1 MAVVIR
7 LAVTLATA
15 AALSVSGCGA
25 DEPAAPPPAVPTALF
40 GQPPQ
45 QAVATPLP
53 EDAVRHAVDKID
65 QLADDLMHASGIPG
79 LAVAV
84 VHGGKTVY
92 AKGFGVRDVRAG
104 DAQPNRVDADTV
116 FQLASLS
123 KPLGATVIAQQV
135 GTGVIGWDT
144 PLVSKLPWFELS
156 KPDVTRMVTVG
167 DMYSHRSGL
176 PDHAGDQLE
185 DLGYDRRYVLDHLR
199 DMPLEPFRISY
210 AYTNFGVTAAAE
222 AVAAGAGK
230 RWEDLA
236 DEVLYRP
243 LGMTSTSSRFADYA
257 ARSDRA
263 VGHIH
268 VDGRYEPQ
276 YVRNADAQ
284 SPAGGVS
291 ASANDMARW
300 MTMLLADGT
309 FDGRQIVDPKALLPA
324 LTPQIVSR
332 RGTEPGMRSGF
343 YGYGFNVDTNA
354 AGRTQITHSGAF
366 ELGAA
371 TNFLM
376 IPSADV
382 AIVALTNATPTGVP
396 EALTA
401 EFADLV
407 QFGQVRQD
415 WYKLYHDDAFAPMEQ
430 PVGSLAGTASPAK
443 PAAAQPLSSYVGTYA
458 NPFWGPARVSE
469 SGRGLTLT
477 LGPKLVVPLTHWD
490 GNVFTFAMVTENSP
504 PGSVSKATFDGNRL
518 VLEYFD
524 TDGKGTFTR

>member
-1 MAVVIR
+1 MIR

-276 YVRNADAQ
+276 YVRTADAH
-284 SPAGGVS
+284 SPPGGAS
-291 ASANDMARW
+291 ASA
-300 MTMLLADGT
+300 TT
-309 FDGRQIVDPKALLPA
+309 
-324 LTPQIVSR
+324 
-332 RGTEPGMRSGF
+332 
-343 YGYGFNVDTNA
+343 
-354 AGRTQITHSGAF
+354 
-366 ELGAA
+366 
-371 TNFLM
+371 
-376 IPSADV
+376 
-382 AIVALTNATPTGVP
+382 
-396 EALTA
+396 TA
-401 EFADLV
+401 
-407 QFGQVRQD
+407 
-415 WYKLYHDDAFAPMEQ
+415 P
-430 PVGSLAGTASPAK
+430 
-443 PAAAQPLSSYVGTYA
+443 
-458 NPFWGPARVSE
+458 
-469 SGRGLTLT
+469 
-477 LGPKLVVPLTHWD
+477 
-490 GNVFTFAMVTENSP
+490 
-504 PGSVSKATFDGNRL
+504 
-518 VLEYFD
+518 
-524 TDGKGTFTR
+524 